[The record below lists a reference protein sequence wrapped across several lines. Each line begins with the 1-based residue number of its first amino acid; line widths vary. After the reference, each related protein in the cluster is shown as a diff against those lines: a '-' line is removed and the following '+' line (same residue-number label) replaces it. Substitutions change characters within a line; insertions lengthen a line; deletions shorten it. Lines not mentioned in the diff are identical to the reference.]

1 MKLAS
6 REAAQ
11 RAREEFGGYA
21 KGVQALLECRDKGEL
36 RGIIGTI
43 AELGRVDEKYATAL
57 ETAAGARMQSIVTED
72 DSAAASA
79 IDFLKRNN
87 IGRVRFLPLN
97 KVHSYK
103 PSAHALLISKNEGAL
118 GFAQDL
124 VKFDSRY
131 GNVFGNVFGDT
142 VIMDSLNRARK
153 YLGKGRMVTL
163 QGELLESGGALVGG
177 SAPRTGVHFGK
188 SERDDIDELTNDI
201 RNLEAQK
208 LQFSSE
214 LNEIIREAGQLATTR
229 QELESE
235 KAAFQTRV
243 TDYDGRTGEI
253 KKRLQEAD
261 DAVKIREGLVEA
273 LQGEIIERTTLL
285 EGLETD
291 IKEVSTKISKATK
304 NLQDVA
310 GGKTSKVISELQNNL
325 DESRELLSAG
335 QANLASLTAK
345 VDSMKSEV
353 GRLKGELGI
362 NNNEQKE
369 LQKVHKFETRKGKEL
384 EKLLK
389 SLRGEE
395 EVKFKELKGLRD
407 ERDELHDLL
416 TNLKTDFSTKQELR
430 RSRKHAMDDLKIE
443 ISIREPRLI
452 EAKNRIPKGT
462 DTPQTVP
469 GREKLDS
476 DKETLDQ
483 KRNRLGNVNMLSLEH
498 YRQESERFGEIKKH
512 RKQLNEEVRRLDTLE
527 NKISEKKETKFMG
540 VYNNI
545 SESFKTS
552 FKEITGGGEAELV
565 LENKE
570 SPFEGGVT
578 IKARMPRK
586 KIYPVEALSGGEK
599 SLVSMA
605 FIFAIQGYDPS
616 PFYLLDEPDQN
627 LDGVNTEHIGRAIA
641 LQSSAAQFL
650 VVSLHHAALRESDNV
665 IGVFMGDDGASRL
678 HQIRDVDSFLASLP
692 VEAEVGA

>member
-6 REAAQ
+6 QEAAQ

-208 LQFSSE
+208 LQLSSE

-261 DAVKIREGLVEA
+261 DAAKIREGLVEA
-273 LQGEIIERTTLL
+273 LQGEIVERITLL

-291 IKEVSTKISKATK
+291 IQKVSTKISKATK

-310 GGKTSKVISELQNNL
+310 GGKTSKVISELQNKL

-369 LQKVHKFETRKGKEL
+369 LQDVHKLETRKGKEL

-389 SLRGEE
+389 SLRREE

-416 TNLKTDFSTKQELR
+416 TNLKTEFSTKQELR

-462 DTPQTVP
+462 ETPQTVP

-552 FKEITGGGEAELV
+552 FKEITGGGEAGLV

-586 KIYPVEALSGGEK
+586 KMYPVEALSGGEK

-641 LQSSAAQFL
+641 LQSSVAQFL
-650 VVSLHHAALRESDNV
+650 VVSLHHAALRESDNI

-678 HQIRDVDSFLASLP
+678 HQISDVDSFLASLP